1 MYNYEKLQQNIKSR
15 KEEEF
20 KALKSEIN
28 SLEAFFEKYLKIF
41 FESSSAKAERDFN
54 VTSL

>member
-1 MYNYEKLQQNIKSR
+1 MYNYEKLQENIKSR

-41 FESSSAKAERDFN
+41 FESSSAKAERDIN

>member
-1 MYNYEKLQQNIKSR
+1 MYNYEKLQENIKSR

-41 FESSSAKAERDFN
+41 F
-54 VTSL
+54 